1 MKARTMAVRA
11 AALVAMAVA
20 VMAAVP
26 AANASTYRDI
36 DWSNIHLG
44 FGRARLNTLS
54 SARSGSQLTAANQAR
69 LGGMWVMPLRDWD
82 VPGVLP
88 APVVQI
94 IGDF

>member
-1 MKARTMAVRA
+1 MAVRA

-20 VMAAVP
+20 VMAAS
-26 AANASTYRDI
+26 AANASTYRDV
-36 DWSNIHLG
+36 DWSNMHLG
-44 FGRARLNTLS
+44 FGRARMNTLS
-54 SARSGSQLTAANQAR
+54 SARSGAQLTAARQGR
-69 LGGMWVMPLRDWD
+69 VGLSWVHPLQDWD